1 MALLLSSTLLPAYGS
16 PPPRCLLLSSLCP
29 SFQHAKH
36 PGMLKYH
43 WLHPTPAHPQ
53 AHSAFGYP
61 LSSFHILSH
70 YIMLTMWISFLSFF
84 LFLIQTHIKVL
95 RFCQQR
101 SRDRVRPQW
110 SEQADQMVQRC
121 LAKKSHPIKT
131 WKSRT
136 SSKPYRQIARE
147 GFSDIMPC
155 LGRQLCY
162 NMPFID
168 RMWCQT

>member
-1 MALLLSSTLLPAYGS
+1 MARHPLAVSRSPVCAPPFSTLNTQGCWNITDFIQH
-16 PPPRCLLLSSLCP
+16 PPTRKPTLHLVIHLVPFTFCLITLCW
-29 SFQHAKH
+29 QC
-36 PGMLKYH
+36 G
-43 WLHPTPAHPQ
+43 
-53 AHSAFGYP
+53 
-61 LSSFHILSH
+61 
-70 YIMLTMWISFLSFF
+70 FLFSFF